1 MRNPHTKKNV
11 YEKSEIK
18 FCVYRINR
26 LLLLKNF
33 SIMKKL
39 ALVASVLLL
48 LALSFSSCKSVQDCP
63 AYGQA
68 DVETEE
74 VRA

>member
-1 MRNPHTKKNV
+1 L
-11 YEKSEIK
+11 
-18 FCVYRINR
+18 R
-26 LLLLKNF
+26 LLDKPFTFTEKL

-48 LALSFSSCKSVQDCP
+48 VALVFSSCKSVQDCP

-74 VRA
+74 VRARFFN